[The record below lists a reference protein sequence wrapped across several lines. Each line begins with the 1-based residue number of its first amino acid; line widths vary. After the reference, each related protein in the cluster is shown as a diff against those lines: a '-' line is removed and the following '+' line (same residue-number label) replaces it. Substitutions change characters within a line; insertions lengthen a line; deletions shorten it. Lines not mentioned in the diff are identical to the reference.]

1 MSSLA
6 SHDEDFE
13 VFGPDNTS
21 LGRTEK
27 RAVVHEQGLFHR
39 AVQVLLRNTDGSIG
53 LQKRHEQKDVAPGL
67 WDLSCAEH
75 VQPGESY
82 EAAARRGLLEEL
94 GVVDPPPLRQL
105 HAAFLQENEYPAL
118 GKIDRE
124 FVEVWSLPR
133 FEGEV
138 KIDGVEVV
146 EWRWVKREDLE
157 QELSLQPGTFCPW
170 VRDTLDRIR
179 SVL

>member
-133 FEGEV
+133 YAWVWCPRTGTGSKERSRSTVSKWLSGV
-138 KIDGVEVV
+138 GSNAKI
-146 EWRWVKREDLE
+146 WSRN
-157 QELSLQPGTFCPW
+157 
-170 VRDTLDRIR
+170 
-179 SVL
+179 